1 MKYSTASILT
11 TAFWTLTLAASLEER
26 EVPQE
31 HSHEQILAKVRET
44 LNLNNPDK
52 IQDPTFALLGDAGA
66 AKGAGNIKDPACLQQ
81 SVADQAFTNAKK
93 TNDIDAMT
101 NAVLFRALER
111 NSGAVGKESGACT
124 TKAKNPEIAAVSQ
137 HQDPASPDAAEKNK
151 KVVLEA
157 AKQIASFGGDPQLA
171 AMTATFAPG
180 KLGDPTA
187 AGNTCDDQD
196 DKVGCIFTKKLIQ
209 VEATPDEITAATK
222 SVSKNKKRH
231 NGNGKF
237 KYSTILSRRRLII
250 EDHLDGEKHDSVPK
264 SSFLK
269 KRNASTNS
277 IKLNS
282 KRGLSF
288 LQGKESQVTSSLFP
302 GLTYCDTDDFKA
314 LHKRDDDD
322 NRKGRGKGRNG
333 RNRGNRNNDN
343 DDKKKRDNDDNGNDN
358 DNDNGN
364 DNDNDFKKRDDDDN
378 GNDNDND
385 KRAAS
390 GVFDITLEN
399 VQKFTGSLGGPPP
412 AVIESAGSDRP
423 FTVNGNTFVGKSVAL
438 QRSCSIQKNSCARAA
453 NSGTGSVSDCEKQE
467 EECSKLANSANKRS
481 ISSPALGN
489 RQRINRRRNTTQI
502 IKRQKSDFGS
512 CSDPTVEFKAGFD
525 GRTKKSFKAK
535 NLKDFDH
542 GSTQK
547 LKITSEFICEKL
559 QSSCKAPQETVDKCL
574 AASKAAESLSGQAA
588 ADAFNKG
595 VGA

>member
-52 IQDPTFALLGDAGA
+52 IQDPTFALLGNAGA
-66 AKGAGNIKDPACLQQ
+66 AKGAGDIKDPACLQQ

-93 TNDIDAMT
+93 ANDIDAMT

-111 NSGAVGKESGACT
+111 NSGAVGKESDACT
-124 TKAKNPEIAAVSQ
+124 IPAKNPEIAAVSQ
-137 HQDPASPDAAEKNK
+137 HQDPASPGAAENNK

-180 KLGDPTA
+180 KIGDPTA

-231 NGNGKF
+231 NGIGKF
-237 KYSTILSRRRLII
+237 KYSPILSRRRLII

-277 IKLNS
+277 IRLNS
-282 KRGLSF
+282 KRGLSS
-288 LQGKESQVTSSLFP
+288 LRGKESQ
-302 GLTYCDTDDFKA
+302 A

-322 NRKGRGKGRNG
+322 NRKGRGNGRNG

-343 DDKKKRDNDDNGNDN
+343 DDKKKRDNND
-358 DNDNGN
+358 
-364 DNDNDFKKRDDDDN
+364 
-378 GNDNDND
+378 NDNDND

-390 GVFDITLEN
+390 GEN
-399 VQKFTGSLGGPPP
+399 VQTFTGSLGGPPP

-489 RQRINRRRNTTQI
+489 RQRINRRRNTAQI
-502 IKRQKSDFGS
+502 IKRQNSDFGS

-525 GRTKKSFKAK
+525 GRTEESFKAK
-535 NLKDFDH
+535 NQKDFNH

-547 LKITSEFICEKL
+547 LKITSEFICQQL
-559 QSSCKAPQETVDKCL
+559 QSSCKASQESVDKCL